1 MNGAFPAPGD
11 DELHA
16 YLDREIGADRRSAIE
31 TFLKGSPLH
40 AERVEGWRRQQQ
52 AIRAAF
58 ALVETEPAPAS
69 ILLPPSSGGGAC
81 LRLLRPCAEASP
93 ADAQRRT
100 REPAFWRKGA
110 VAGRAAWRACARPL
124 AVAAIFAAGAVVALA
139 GAFFADR
146 LHAPPIVADI
156 RAAAPVSADEVLAA
170 RTVAAL
176 NDFKPPERA
185 DASGAR
191 PERARP
197 ASGQAL
203 LVVPNLSGIGFTL
216 VGMRGASARSGAPGE
231 EMFCLFYAKAA
242 DPAVALCVARDT
254 DGGRAGRFHV
264 EERAAPNGSEG
275 AISWRQ
281 ANAIYTLAGPLA
293 ETRLRDLANRI
304 SAEIDAF
311 D

>member
-1 MNGAFPAPGD
+1 MSGAFPAPGD

-16 YLDREIGADRRSAIE
+16 YLDREIEGDRRSAIE

-58 ALVETEPAPAS
+58 APVEAEPAPPAV
-69 ILLPPSSGGGAC
+69 LLPPASGRRAC
-81 LRLLRPCAEASP
+81 LRLLRPCAEASGNGQP
-93 ADAQRRT
+93 KTQG
-100 REPAFWRKGA
+100 PSFWVKS
-110 VAGRAAWRACARPL
+110 AAASSSVWRACARPL
-124 AVAAIFAAGAVVALA
+124 AVAAIFAAGAAAALA

-146 LHAPPIVADI
+146 LHAPPVAADI
-156 RAAAPVSADEVLAA
+156 RAAAPISADDVLAA

-191 PERARP
+191 PDKARP
-197 ASGQAL
+197 ALSQAS
-203 LVVPNLSGIGFTL
+203 LVVPNLSSIGFTL
-216 VGMRGASARSGAPGE
+216 VGMRAPVARSGAPDE
-231 EMFCLFYAKAA
+231 QMFCLFYAKAA
-242 DPAVALCVARDT
+242 DPAVALCIARDT

-264 EERAAPNGSEG
+264 AERVAPNGSDG

-293 ETRLRDLANRI
+293 EARLRDLANRI